1 MTNENVWD
9 CQLILKY
16 NNYTYLFNVQNHNK
30 IKNKVLK
37 EIDKTPSTKTQGVYK
52 TDWKTDTSLKRTYW
66 ENYVKLLADN
76 CIDILKNDLFKDAKQ
91 KTWHHNHWFHQYKND
106 VHNPENITNTDFSF
120 PQGNWHDYLDKHII

>member
-52 TDWKTDTSLKRTYW
+52 TDWKTDT
-66 ENYVKLLADN
+66 
-76 CIDILKNDLFKDAKQ
+76 
-91 KTWHHNHWFHQYKND
+91 
-106 VHNPENITNTDFSF
+106 
-120 PQGNWHDYLDKHII
+120 

>member
-52 TDWKTDTSLKRTYW
+52 TDWKQTVVK
-66 ENYVKLLADN
+66 ENLLGKLR
-76 CIDILKNDLFKDAKQ
+76 K
-91 KTWHHNHWFHQYKND
+91 
-106 VHNPENITNTDFSF
+106 
-120 PQGNWHDYLDKHII
+120 